1 MEIGPLSPSPPWGEG
16 WGEGMD
22 LTDTQPF
29 EQTHPMTNTNQPAPA
44 LKEIFNAD
52 RLKHIATEM
61 TAVYPAFNAKAFL
74 KLANDGLGE
83 LSIMQRMA
91 RVSECLH
98 TVLPLN
104 YEESLEVLRALAPR
118 LNSGFVSISLPHYV
132 ATYGGHA
139 FEQSMEALK
148 YFTSFGSSEFA
159 IRYFLRSDIER
170 SLAIMHEWSLDE
182 NEHVRRLASE
192 GSRPRLP
199 WSFRL
204 EQIQADP
211 TLAAVI
217 LDNLKADNSLYVRK
231 SVANHLNDITK
242 DHPEWVLDLIEGWSL
257 DNKHTAWIAKHALR
271 SLIKQGNQRALAI
284 IGAGGKPEVEIIDVK
299 VQPAVIRLGEKITL
313 SFAVKST
320 VQDSQRLVID
330 YAIDY
335 VKANGSTSA
344 KVFKLKALTLPG
356 KATETIARSQQIKE
370 LTTRKHY
377 VGKHAVHVLVNGER
391 LASTSFEILP

>member
-1 MEIGPLSPSPPWGEG
+1 
-16 WGEGMD
+16 
-22 LTDTQPF
+22 
-29 EQTHPMTNTNQPAPA
+29 MTAAEQPAPA
-44 LKEIFNAD
+44 LKEIFNAE
-52 RLKHIATEM
+52 RLNHIATEM
-61 TAVYPAFNAKAFL
+61 TAVYPEFNSKAFL
-74 KLANDGLGE
+74 KMANDGLAD

-98 TVLPLN
+98 AVLPLD
-104 YEESLEVLRALAPR
+104 YDESLEVLRALAPR

-132 ATYGGHA
+132 AMYGAHD
-139 FEQSMEALK
+139 FERSMDALK
-148 YFTSFGSSEFA
+148 YFTAFGSAEFA
-159 IRYFLRSDIER
+159 IRYFLRSDLER
-170 SLAIMHEWSLDE
+170 SLALMHEWSRDE

-204 EQIQADP
+204 EQIQSDP
-211 TLAAVI
+211 ALAAGI

-257 DNKHTAWIAKHALR
+257 ENKHTAWIAKHALR

-284 IGAGGKPEVEIIDVK
+284 IGASGKAEVEIIGVK
-299 VQPAVIRLGEKITL
+299 VEPAVIRLGEKITL

-320 VQDSQRLVID
+320 VAESQRLVID

-344 KVFKLKALTLPG
+344 KVFKLKAMTLPG
-356 KATETIARSQQIKE
+356 KATEQVSRSQQIKE

-377 VGKHAVHVLVNGER
+377 VGKHAVHILVNGER
-391 LASTSFEILP
+391 LATTSFEILA